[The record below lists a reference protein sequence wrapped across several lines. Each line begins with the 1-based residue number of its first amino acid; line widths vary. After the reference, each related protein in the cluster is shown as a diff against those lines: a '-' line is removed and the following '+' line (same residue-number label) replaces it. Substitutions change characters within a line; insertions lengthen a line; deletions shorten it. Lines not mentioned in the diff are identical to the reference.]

1 MAEHEWER
9 LYIVQDDPRG
19 SGQLEPIYA
28 NMDRCEICKAIRIED
43 RLRDDQ
49 PYFYLRAGWS
59 SHREPPCH
67 E

>member
-1 MAEHEWER
+1 MEHEWEK

-19 SGQLEPIYA
+19 SGRPDPIYA
-28 NMDRCEICKAIRIED
+28 NIDRCKTCKAIRIVAD
-43 RLRDDQ
+43 
-49 PYFYLRAGWS
+49 PFFYLRAGWS